1 MRFPRNE
8 TLTVQQ
14 VRRRQT
20 DSWATASVMPC
31 ASPHTPRHPGR
42 VPGSTG
48 PRGRLFVGLADGS
61 LLVRAIPSPA
71 RWTPEHVRGDGVS
84 VAEVAA

>member
-14 VRRRQT
+14 VRNRQT
-20 DSWATASVMPC
+20 DSWATAGVIPC
-31 ASPHTPRHPGR
+31 ALPHTPRHPGR
-42 VPGSTG
+42 VPGSTE

-61 LLVRAIPSPA
+61 SLAFAIPSPA

-84 VAEVAA
+84 VAGVAA